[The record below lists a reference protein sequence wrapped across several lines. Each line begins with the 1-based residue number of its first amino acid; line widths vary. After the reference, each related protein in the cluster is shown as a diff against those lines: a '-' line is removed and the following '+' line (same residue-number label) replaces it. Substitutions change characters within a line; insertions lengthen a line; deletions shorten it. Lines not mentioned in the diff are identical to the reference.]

1 VANAVAS
8 AWNLTLDTDAQQK
21 VLALTGYN
29 EAAAGTHRPV
39 PRNGTV
45 LNGIDVL
52 AAEGFTRLRGKRV
65 GVLTNQTGR
74 DRNGDRTIDLVAK
87 APGVTLAAI
96 FSPEHGATGTLD
108 MAEIGHTKDAAT
120 GITVFSLYG
129 STDASRRPTGEMLR
143 GLDAV
148 VIDIQDVG
156 VRFYTYSATLLYML
170 EAVAGTNRDV
180 IVLDRPNPISGV
192 FVQGAVAD
200 MAPAFISPHPL
211 PVRHGMTIGELATM
225 YVSERKLAAQLSVV
239 KMQGWQRGDW
249 FDATGQMWVNPS
261 PNIRSLTEAT
271 LYPGVA
277 QIEYSNISVGR
288 GTNTPFEVVGASW
301 ISPVRARE
309 LAEYLNA
316 RRIAGVRFVP
326 TTFTPTASV
335 DAGKLCSGVNL
346 IVTDRYPL
354 EAAELGIELAS
365 ALKKLFPSDFQ
376 LAPSAPLIAN
386 QLVVEGLKAGHDPRR
401 IAEEWQDGLDA
412 FKAIRQK
419 YLLYP

>member
-1 VANAVAS
+1 
-8 AWNLTLDTDAQQK
+8 
-21 VLALTGYN
+21 
-29 EAAAGTHRPV
+29 
-39 PRNGTV
+39 
-45 LNGIDVL
+45 
-52 AAEGFTRLRGKRV
+52 
-65 GVLTNQTGR
+65 
-74 DRNGDRTIDLVAK
+74 
-87 APGVTLAAI
+87 
-96 FSPEHGATGTLD
+96 
-108 MAEIGHTKDAAT
+108 
-120 GITVFSLYG
+120 
-129 STDASRRPTGEMLR
+129 MLR